1 MSYGHGA
8 YMDRSH
14 MALASGAFLYDMG
27 YGAWNPIATHMTA
40 PCELCTYE
48 LRLSRPRARSR
59 RRRRASSPRASGR
72 PRGRGRAAGARALRA
87 AERARD
93 GRAGAHRAWRGGAQA
108 AGQTHAKDKAE
119 IRVVLAVLR
128 DAAPAESRAAR
139 LRCGLPPRQEPPP
152 RAQVPPPRAA
162 PKPRPVPR
170 GHPGPTCSSDGAGC
184 VAAGLARTEPRVSLV
199 AAPRSLLGV
208 GSPATPACRAGRVR
222 EDPGPAGWWPLAG
235 PARVRARLAGWSPPR
250 VAAGRPGAPLRAPRR
265 PVAAPETKPP
275 RPAARPRSAGGSKGR
290 SRSPPSAGVRCLST
304 ATAAPRVAGRGSLP
318 ICRWRS
324 GGPRRARPCPGF
336 LRSGP
341 RFFGRPR

>member
-1 MSYGHGA
+1 
-8 YMDRSH
+8 
-14 MALASGAFLYDMG
+14 MAGRWRCALPARPA
-27 YGAWNPIATHMTA
+27 A
-40 PCELCTYE
+40 PAGGVA
-48 LRLSRPRARSR
+48 RPARPR
-59 RRRRASSPRASGR
+59 SGR
-72 PRGRGRAAGARALRA
+72 PSAHATGVRALT
-87 AERARD
+87 AR
-93 GRAGAHRAWRGGAQA
+93 GA
-108 AGQTHAKDKAE
+108 
-119 IRVVLAVLR
+119 
-128 DAAPAESRAAR
+128 AAPTQPTRRTPRTGPSSASCSRCCGMRPRPSRA
-139 LRCGLPPRQEPPP
+139 PRACAAAFRRAKSPP

-208 GSPATPACRAGRVR
+208 GSPAKPACRAGRVR

-265 PVAAPETKPP
+265 PVAAPETKTP

-290 SRSPPSAGVRCLST
+290 SRSPPRRVR
-304 ATAAPRVAGRGSLP
+304 AAHQGR
-318 ICRWRS
+318 RR
-324 GGPRRARPCPGF
+324 RRAWRAGDHCPSAAGGAAALGARAPAPGF